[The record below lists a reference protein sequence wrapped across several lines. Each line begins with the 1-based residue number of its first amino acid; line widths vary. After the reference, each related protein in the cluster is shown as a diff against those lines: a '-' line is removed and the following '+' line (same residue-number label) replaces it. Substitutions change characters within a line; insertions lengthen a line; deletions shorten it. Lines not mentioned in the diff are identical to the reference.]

1 MDLVVDCFPQRL
13 RQVRLALASGNKP
26 TKFSRIR
33 LRALAAA
40 LLIASG
46 ALTGVTSAADTNS
59 TSKSASATSATHGL
73 LPANA
78 SASTFSDDDVIAYI
92 DAQIRAGWVADE
104 LTPSAK
110 ASDGEWCRRV
120 YLDLLGRVP
129 TVDEIKH
136 FQGDSSANKRA
147 KLVDQ
152 LLGSKD
158 YVNEYARNWATIYTI
173 QLIGRAPARAN
184 RRDMVNRPGMQ
195 KYLRDS
201 FAENKPYDKMAYEL
215 ITAEG
220 TTKPGGKNYNGA
232 TNYLVDKMKE
242 NGLEATAK
250 TAKNFL
256 GMQVQCTQCHNHPFN
271 EWKQE
276 QFWGMN
282 SFFRQARATPTR
294 DGRDLEYTTL
304 EDKDFKGEGSTP
316 GKAEVYYELRNGTL
330 QVAYPRFVDGTK
342 IDPNGYVGTVNR
354 RQELGKLVI
363 KSEYLGKAVV
373 NRMWAHFLGYGFV
386 KPIDDLGPHNAPSH
400 PELLD
405 RLGKVFAD
413 KGHDLRQLM
422 RWITLSEAY
431 SLSSKMN
438 EKNHKDDPT
447 LGVKPRFS
455 HFYLRQIQAEQLYES
470 LLVIT
475 DEHNKGDSYEEKES
489 KKTDA
494 LKQFTLTFGNDDGE
508 DATTF
513 NGTIP
518 QALMMM
524 NGEMIKTA
532 TSTKPGSFLEKLAR
546 SSTRQNEILDQLF
559 LATVARRPTS
569 NDTALAKGLIAS
581 RGNQASGYQD
591 VLWALLNCNEFMLIH

>member
-1 MDLVVDCFPQRL
+1 MDLVIDRVSW
-13 RQVRLALASGNKP
+13 VRAK
-26 TKFSRIR
+26 
-33 LRALAAA
+33 A
-40 LLIASG
+40 LLVTLLF
-46 ALTGVTSAADTNS
+46 LTGANVSAVMAADTGA
-59 TSKSASATSATHGL
+59 SKSAGATV
-73 LPANA
+73 A
-78 SASTFSDDDVIAYI
+78 SASQGSLAADVQSSTLSDDDVIAYI
-92 DAQIRAGWVADE
+92 DAQIRAGWAAGE

-120 YLDLLGRVP
+120 FLDLLGRVP
-129 TVDEIKH
+129 TVDEAKH
-136 FQGDSSANKRA
+136 FIGDTSPNKKAKLINKLLDSSE
-147 KLVDQ
+147 
-152 LLGSKD
+152 
-158 YVNEYARNWATIYTI
+158 YVNELARNWATIYTI
-173 QLIGRAPARAN
+173 QLIGRPPARAN

-201 FAENKPYDKMAYEL
+201 FADNKPYDRMVYEL
-215 ITAEG
+215 ITATG
-220 TTKPGGKNYNGA
+220 TTKPGVKGYNGA
-232 TNYLVDKMKE
+232 TNYLIDKMKE
-242 NGLEATAK
+242 NALEATAK

-271 EWKQE
+271 EWKQD

-294 DGRDLEYTTL
+294 DGRDLEFATL
-304 EDKDFKGEGSTP
+304 EDNDFKGEGTTP
-316 GKAEVYYELRNGTL
+316 AKAEVYYELRNGML

-342 IDPNGYVGTVNR
+342 IDPNGYVKTVNR
-354 RQELGKLVI
+354 RQELAKLVI
-363 KSEYLGKAVV
+363 KSEYLGKAAV

-386 KPIDDLGPHNAPSH
+386 KPIDDLGPHNTPSH

-405 RLGKVFAD
+405 RLGKIFAD

-422 RWITLSEAY
+422 RWITLSETY
-431 SLSSKMN
+431 SLSSKMSD
-438 EKNHKDDPT
+438 KNRKDDPT
-447 LGVKPRFS
+447 LGEKPRFS

-475 DEHNKGDSYEEKES
+475 NENNKGGNYEEKEN

-532 TSTKPGSFLEKLAR
+532 TSTKPGSFLDKLAR
-546 SSTRQNEILDQLF
+546 SSTRGDQIVEQLF
-559 LATVARRPTS
+559 LATVARRPTGS
-569 NDTALAKGLIAS
+569 DMSLARALIGS
-581 RGNQASGYQD
+581 RVNQASGYQD